1 MHTNVNVNFEAMN
14 IRDEIED
21 ILYATDLKPREIERL
36 TEKLLNLHSVMQSYM
51 LSDMMMHQEEI
62 ISNPIRFNGVHIE
75 NIKKIFK
82 NNGTEYKP
90 PF

>member
-1 MHTNVNVNFEAMN
+1 MN
-14 IRDEIED
+14 IKDEIED
-21 ILYATDLKPREIERL
+21 ILYATDLKPSEVERL
-36 TEKLLNLHSVMQSYM
+36 TEKLLNLHIVMQSYM
-51 LSDMMMHQEEI
+51 LSDMMVQQEEI
-62 ISNPIRFNGVHIE
+62 VSSPIRFNGVHIE